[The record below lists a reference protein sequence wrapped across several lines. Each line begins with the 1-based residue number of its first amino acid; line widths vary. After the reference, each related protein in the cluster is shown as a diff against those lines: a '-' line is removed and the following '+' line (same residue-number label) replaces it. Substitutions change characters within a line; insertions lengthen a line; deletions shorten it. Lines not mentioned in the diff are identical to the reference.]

1 MLFYTGYIMRCL
13 DMLVLPFVIL
23 GLHAILGEGAI
34 AGGRALKNHADGLS
48 LRPSGGHG
56 DSNAARSESEY
67 VRPQVGNGRD
77 LIREQY

>member
-1 MLFYTGYIMRCL
+1 MRCL

-23 GLHAILGEGAI
+23 GLRVI
-34 AGGRALKNHADGLS
+34 AGESAISGGRSLKKHADGLS

-67 VRPQVGNGRD
+67 VRPQVGSGRD
-77 LIREQY
+77 LIREQ